1 MDGFNTFEKQDK
13 VLLGLNS
20 GSDAAAAMRIL
31 QQQGFAVQ
39 TFTAE
44 HEVTPAGLLQ
54 LLADKAAELD
64 CAFIATGHYARIEV
78 DGEGLSHLLPAADEQ
93 ATQQFLAWAADYSK
107 QQLAASAALQ
117 TQRSRLLTAV
127 RNLIVLTAV
136 STRHPLTSS
145 PACVAVT
152 DELLRL
158 HAYLQSL
165 LETLQTARLALAP
178 RPPVLRSPARR
189 WRSCCWTTCVVW
201 TF

>member
-78 DGEGLSHLLPAADEQ
+78 DGGVD
-93 ATQQFLAWAADYSK
+93 
-107 QQLAASAALQ
+107 
-117 TQRSRLLTAV
+117 
-127 RNLIVLTAV
+127 
-136 STRHPLTSS
+136 
-145 PACVAVT
+145 AVT
-152 DELLRL
+152 QAVCKQNGADVLVTGSAYFKAEDKADFVRRL
-158 HAYLQSL
+158 Q
-165 LETLQTARLALAP
+165 AP
-178 RPPVLRSPARR
+178 VR
-189 WRSCCWTTCVVW
+189 
-201 TF
+201 

>member
-39 TFTAE
+39 TFTAK

-78 DGEGLSHLLPAADEQ
+78 DGEGLSHLLPAADAE
-93 ATQQFLAWAADYSK
+93 AD
-107 QQLAASAALQ
+107 QSAALAGLPQ
-117 TQRSRLLTAV
+117 EVLAKLVLPLGEFTKAEVAEMLADTA
-127 RNLIVLTAV
+127 
-136 STRHPLTSS
+136 
-145 PACVAVT
+145 
-152 DELLRL
+152 E
-158 HAYLQSL
+158 
-165 LETLQTARLALAP
+165 
-178 RPPVLRSPARR
+178 
-189 WRSCCWTTCVVW
+189 
-201 TF
+201 

>member
-31 QQQGFAVQ
+31 RQQGFAVQ

-78 DGEGLSHLLPAADEQ
+78 DGEGTGIGL
-93 ATQQFLAWAADYSK
+93 
-107 QQLAASAALQ
+107 
-117 TQRSRLLTAV
+117 
-127 RNLIVLTAV
+127 
-136 STRHPLTSS
+136 
-145 PACVAVT
+145 
-152 DELLRL
+152 
-158 HAYLQSL
+158 
-165 LETLQTARLALAP
+165 
-178 RPPVLRSPARR
+178 
-189 WRSCCWTTCVVW
+189 
-201 TF
+201 